1 MLFPNVFTSLEC
13 LAGVWPTMYSNQE
26 LLKSMVI
33 QSTSIKFISE
43 IMSPPIAVWQRVYN
57 VDERQKIDPFKE
69 EYMKSTS
76 ATERK
81 MIAQS
86 KVFPALFTYWSSI
99 GVNLNSVEQDKWTEA
114 SSIYCIKVQLLRCLS
129 TLPSPIDSRWN
140 PHIPHGLMES
150 RWSPHG
156 IKQFFSNV
164 VASYGLQMD
173 SRWTPWNPGGVQV
186 ESRWNPTQ
194 F

>member
-1 MLFPNVFTSLEC
+1 
-13 LAGVWPTMYSNQE
+13 
-26 LLKSMVI
+26 
-33 QSTSIKFISE
+33 
-43 IMSPPIAVWQRVYN
+43 
-57 VDERQKIDPFKE
+57 
-69 EYMKSTS
+69 MKSTS

-114 SSIYCIKVQLLRCLS
+114 SSIYCIKVQLLRCSS

-156 IKQFFSNV
+156 IKQFFFKCGGQLWTPD
-164 VASYGLQMD
+164 GLQMD
-173 SRWTPWNPGGVQV
+173 SM
-186 ESRWNPTQ
+186 ESRWSPGGIQLN
-194 F
+194 FIIVIIVIIVMLYIILEHILS